1 MIGYEKDLF
10 GNDWKITVDSFSF
23 QATKTKI
30 ELKIG
35 KTLIKSRVFD
45 ITTTQAKTL
54 NSFISMNEEELYEK
68 GKKIISTYRLFYYI
82 FTSISFAKTFF
93 QKQKL
98 N

>member
-1 MIGYEKDLF
+1 MFGYEKDLF

-23 QATKTKI
+23 QATKTQI
-30 ELKIG
+30 VLKINNNI
-35 KTLIKSRVFD
+35 IKSRVFD
-45 ITTTQAKTL
+45 ITTAQAKTL
-54 NSFISMNEEELYEK
+54 NSFISMNEEELYEEA
-68 GKKIISTYRLFYYI
+68 KKIISTYRIFYYI